1 MSPISRRSL
10 LCYSGI
16 ASSSILLPRM
26 MSAQAPFDAA
36 RTTELVTPETRQA
49 IERGLAW
56 LARRQVVS
64 GREEGAFGHGGY
76 AGGGGTPPTVRSES
90 YACRPPGREHVSKPY
105 LSTRERGGFAG
116 PRCGDCP
123 MMAR

>member
-1 MSPISRRSL
+1 MAPISRRSL

-16 ASSSILLPRM
+16 ASSSTLLPRIP
-26 MSAQAPFDAA
+26 SAQAPFDVT
-36 RTTELVTPETRQA
+36 RTTDVVTPETRQA

-76 AGGGGTPPTVRSES
+76 AGGVAVGSLGGLAFMMSGN
-90 YACRPPGREHVSKPY
+90 PPGQGPFGKPID
-105 LSTRERGGFAG
+105 
-116 PRCGDCP
+116 RCI
-123 MMAR
+123 